1 MTSADSY
8 GRGRFFPFAPQ
19 HHLIPGHIDKDFWY
33 TKYVYYESKQ
43 TSAGVQPNLHQVAQ
57 APWVHHLAGLECCS
71 DTAISFHYV
80 SPSLMYALDY
90 LIYHLRPYGISH
102 NAYRPTHHPNSSET
116 VKTIVR
122 GTTEKMKEQELK
134 LAGSST
140 TT

>member
-1 MTSADSY
+1 MQNSSNCLQLVGVKPIDSRDSY

-43 TSAGVQPNLHQVAQ
+43 
-57 APWVHHLAGLECCS
+57 GLECCS